1 MRDMRQAF
9 GATVTDLLEQDPR
22 VAVVLAE
29 ISTSYFERAMA
40 AHPDRVVDV
49 GIMEQTMVGV
59 AAGFAMEG
67 FHPIAHSL
75 SPFMAERPYEQ
86 LKLDFGYQG
95 LGGTFVGVGGS
106 YDYASSG
113 GTHHSP
119 ADAGVMLGIPGMEVL
134 IPGHGDEVDQ
144 LLRSSYANGR
154 PTYVRASMTT
164 NAEAHEAG
172 PGRIEVLRRGA
183 DATVVAFGP
192 MLDRTVAAC
201 EGLDVTIAYTTSLR
215 PFERRRAGRDRGRGA
230 GDGHRRAVLRGDG
243 RAGGDGRARRPAD
256 AVRLDRRAEGLHP
269 RLWLAA
275 GPRRRRRP
283 GRRRDPAVGAADVD
297 ALDVSNPYVKRIA
310 TIRGAYDA
318 CVDAG
323 QILREARLR
332 AGLTQRRLAQLAG
345 VSQPTIA
352 RVESAEIQPTFD
364 RLLQLVRACGLDLDV
379 RVVPLDEDAWTLVE
393 RGAASTPD
401 ERLDRAIAGAALRAE
416 GRSRDADG

>member
-9 GATVTDLLEQDPR
+9 GATVSDLLEHDPR

-29 ISTSYFERAMA
+29 ISTSYFERATA

-119 ADAGVMLGIPGMEVL
+119 ADAGLMLGIPGMEVL
-134 IPGHGDEVDQ
+134 IPGHGDEVDR
-144 LLRSSYANGR
+144 LLRSCYANGR
-154 PTYVRASMTT
+154 PSYLRASVTT

-183 DATVVAFGP
+183 DATALAFGP

-201 EGLDVTIAYTTSLR
+201 EGLDVTVAYTTSLR
-215 PFERRRAGRDRGRGA
+215 PFD
-230 GDGHRRAVLRGDG
+230 
-243 RAGGDGRARRPAD
+243 
-256 AVRLDRRAEGLHP
+256 AEGL
-269 RLWLAA
+269 
-275 GPRRRRRP
+275 
-283 GRRRDPAVGAADVD
+283 V
-297 ALDVSNPYVKRIA
+297 
-310 TIRGAYDA
+310 
-318 CVDAG
+318 
-323 QILREARLR
+323 
-332 AGLTQRRLAQLAG
+332 
-345 VSQPTIA
+345 
-352 RVESAEIQPTFD
+352 
-364 RLLQLVRACGLDLDV
+364 
-379 RVVPLDEDAWTLVE
+379 
-393 RGAASTPD
+393 
-401 ERLDRAIAGAALRAE
+401 AIAGEAPVLVTVEPFYEGTAAPVVTAALADRPMRYASIGVPRAFIHAYGSSE
-416 GRSRDADG
+416 DLDADVGLDEAGIRRSVLRMSMH

>member
-1 MRDMRQAF
+1 MRDMRRAF
-9 GATVTDLLEQDPR
+9 GATVSDLLQHDQR

-40 AHPDRVVDV
+40 AHPDRVIDL

-106 YDYASSG
+106 YDYAESG

-134 IPGHGDEVDQ
+134 IPGHGDEVEQ

-154 PTYVRASMTT
+154 PTYLRASVTT

-183 DATVVAFGP
+183 DATVLAFGP
-192 MLDRTVAAC
+192 MLDRAVAAC

-215 PFERRRAGRDRGRGA
+215 PFD
-230 GDGHRRAVLRGDG
+230 
-243 RAGGDGRARRPAD
+243 
-256 AVRLDRRAEGLHP
+256 AEGLGAIVGESPVLVTVEPFYEGTAAPVVTTALVDRPMRFASIGVP
-269 RLWLAA
+269 RAFIHA
-275 GPRRRRRP
+275 YGSP
-283 GRRRDPAVGAADVD
+283 GDVD
-297 ALDVSNPYVKRIA
+297 VDV
-310 TIRGAYDA
+310 
-318 CVDAG
+318 
-323 QILREARLR
+323 
-332 AGLTQRRLAQLAG
+332 
-345 VSQPTIA
+345 
-352 RVESAEIQPTFD
+352 
-364 RLLQLVRACGLDLDV
+364 GLDEAGI
-379 RVVPLDEDAWTLVE
+379 R
-393 RGAASTPD
+393 RSM
-401 ERLDRAIAGAALRAE
+401 RRAMMR
-416 GRSRDADG
+416 

>member
-9 GATVTDLLEQDPR
+9 GATVSDLLEQDPR

-134 IPGHGDEVDQ
+134 VPGHGDEVDQ

-183 DATVVAFGP
+183 DATVLRV
-192 MLDRTVAAC
+192 RTDARPHGRGRAK
-201 EGLDVTIAYTTSLR
+201 GSTSR
-215 PFERRRAGRDRGRGA
+215 SPTRRACARSTPKGLVAIA
-230 GDGHRRAVLRGDG
+230 GEAPRDGHRRAVLRGDG

-269 RLWLAA
+269 RLRLAA

-283 GRRRDPAVGAADVD
+283 GRRRHPAVYPTGNRCA
-297 ALDVSNPYVKRIA
+297 KRI
-310 TIRGAYDA
+310 
-318 CVDAG
+318 
-323 QILREARLR
+323 
-332 AGLTQRRLAQLAG
+332 
-345 VSQPTIA
+345 
-352 RVESAEIQPTFD
+352 
-364 RLLQLVRACGLDLDV
+364 
-379 RVVPLDEDAWTLVE
+379 
-393 RGAASTPD
+393 
-401 ERLDRAIAGAALRAE
+401 
-416 GRSRDADG
+416 

>member
-1 MRDMRQAF
+1 MRDMRHAF
-9 GATVTDLLEQDPR
+9 GATVSDLLEQDPR

-183 DATVVAFGP
+183 DATVRRVRTDARPDGRGVRGARRHDRLHDEPAPVQREGLVAIAGEAPVMVTVEPFYEGTAAPVVTAALVDRP
-192 MLDRTVAAC
+192 MRYASIGVPRAFIHAYGSPQDLDVDV
-201 EGLDVTIAYTTSLR
+201 GLDVAGI
-215 PFERRRAGRDRGRGA
+215 RRS
-230 GDGHRRAVLRGDG
+230 VLRTSM
-243 RAGGDGRARRPAD
+243 R
-256 AVRLDRRAEGLHP
+256 
-269 RLWLAA
+269 
-275 GPRRRRRP
+275 
-283 GRRRDPAVGAADVD
+283 
-297 ALDVSNPYVKRIA
+297 
-310 TIRGAYDA
+310 
-318 CVDAG
+318 
-323 QILREARLR
+323 
-332 AGLTQRRLAQLAG
+332 
-345 VSQPTIA
+345 
-352 RVESAEIQPTFD
+352 
-364 RLLQLVRACGLDLDV
+364 
-379 RVVPLDEDAWTLVE
+379 
-393 RGAASTPD
+393 
-401 ERLDRAIAGAALRAE
+401 
-416 GRSRDADG
+416 

>member
-9 GATVTDLLEQDPR
+9 GATVTDLLEHDPR

-119 ADAGVMLGIPGMEVL
+119 ADAGVMLAIPGMEVL

-144 LLRSSYANGR
+144 VLRSSYANGR
-154 PTYVRASMTT
+154 PTYVRASVTT

-172 PGRIEVLRRGA
+172 PGGSRCSAEGPTRPCSRSGRCSTAPSRRARGSMSRSP
-183 DATVVAFGP
+183 T
-192 MLDRTVAAC
+192 RRAC
-201 EGLDVTIAYTTSLR
+201 ARST
-215 PFERRRAGRDRGRGA
+215 PKAGRDRRRDA
-230 GDGHRRAVLRGDG
+230 RLDHRRALLRGDG
-243 RAGGDGRARRPAD
+243 GAGRDRRAPRPAD
-256 AVRLDRRAEGLHP
+256 AVRLDRGAEGFHP
-269 RLWLAA
+269 RVRLAG
-275 GPRRRRRP
+275 GPRRRRRH
-283 GRRRDPAVGAADVD
+283 
-297 ALDVSNPYVKRIA
+297 
-310 TIRGAYDA
+310 
-318 CVDAG
+318 
-323 QILREARLR
+323 
-332 AGLTQRRLAQLAG
+332 
-345 VSQPTIA
+345 
-352 RVESAEIQPTFD
+352 
-364 RLLQLVRACGLDLDV
+364 
-379 RVVPLDEDAWTLVE
+379 
-393 RGAASTPD
+393 
-401 ERLDRAIAGAALRAE
+401 
-416 GRSRDADG
+416 

>member
-9 GATVTDLLEQDPR
+9 GATVTALLEHDPR

-29 ISTSYFERAMA
+29 ISTSYFVRAIA

-134 IPGHGDEVDQ
+134 IPGHGDEVDR

-154 PTYVRASMTT
+154 PTYLRASVTT

-183 DATVVAFGP
+183 DATVLAFGP
-192 MLDRTVAAC
+192 MLDRTVTAC

-215 PFERRRAGRDRGRGA
+215 PFD
-230 GDGHRRAVLRGDG
+230 
-243 RAGGDGRARRPAD
+243 
-256 AVRLDRRAEGLHP
+256 AEGL
-269 RLWLAA
+269 
-275 GPRRRRRP
+275 
-283 GRRRDPAVGAADVD
+283 V
-297 ALDVSNPYVKRIA
+297 
-310 TIRGAYDA
+310 
-318 CVDAG
+318 
-323 QILREARLR
+323 
-332 AGLTQRRLAQLAG
+332 
-345 VSQPTIA
+345 
-352 RVESAEIQPTFD
+352 
-364 RLLQLVRACGLDLDV
+364 
-379 RVVPLDEDAWTLVE
+379 
-393 RGAASTPD
+393 
-401 ERLDRAIAGAALRAE
+401 AIAGEAPVLVTVEPFYEGTAAPVVTAALIDQPMRYVSIGVPRAFIHAYGSSE
-416 GRSRDADG
+416 DLDADVGLDSAGIRRSVLRLSMRQAYLDHT

>member
-9 GATVTDLLEQDPR
+9 GATVSDLLEHDPR

-154 PTYVRASMTT
+154 PTYLRASVTT
-164 NAEAHEAG
+164 NAEAHDAG

-183 DATVVAFGP
+183 DATVLAFGP
-192 MLDRTVAAC
+192 MLDRTVEAC
-201 EGLDVTIAYTTSLR
+201 EGLDVTIAYATALR
-215 PFERRRAGRDRGRGA
+215 PFD
-230 GDGHRRAVLRGDG
+230 
-243 RAGGDGRARRPAD
+243 
-256 AVRLDRRAEGLHP
+256 AEGL
-269 RLWLAA
+269 
-275 GPRRRRRP
+275 
-283 GRRRDPAVGAADVD
+283 V
-297 ALDVSNPYVKRIA
+297 
-310 TIRGAYDA
+310 
-318 CVDAG
+318 
-323 QILREARLR
+323 
-332 AGLTQRRLAQLAG
+332 
-345 VSQPTIA
+345 
-352 RVESAEIQPTFD
+352 
-364 RLLQLVRACGLDLDV
+364 
-379 RVVPLDEDAWTLVE
+379 
-393 RGAASTPD
+393 
-401 ERLDRAIAGAALRAE
+401 AIAGEAPVLVTVEPFYEGTAASVVTAALVDRPMRYLSIGVPRAFIHAYGSPE
-416 GRSRDADG
+416 ELDADVGLDEAGIRRSVLRAMMR